1 MAITANQ
8 VVETKAHIASLKN
21 ESHPKT
27 APYRAEVNKGLVV
40 LNPEIV
46 AEQINNIHDRIAEA
60 KKL

>member
-1 MAITANQ
+1 M
-8 VVETKAHIASLKN
+8 KN